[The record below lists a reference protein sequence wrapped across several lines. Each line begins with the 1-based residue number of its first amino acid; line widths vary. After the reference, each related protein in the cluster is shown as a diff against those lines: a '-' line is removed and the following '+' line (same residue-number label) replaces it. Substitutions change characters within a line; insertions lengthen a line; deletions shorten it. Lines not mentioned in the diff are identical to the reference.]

1 MTLLSWSGTVLGAGV
16 LCVGWFAMDS
26 AARSEGPRPAD
37 WLLAG
42 LLLAVISVGIAIL
55 HHLRRLERGD

>member
-1 MTLLSWSGTVLGAGV
+1 
-16 LCVGWFAMDS
+16 MDS